1 MLYSFS
7 DEEWRLARLERL
19 GLKEDPFKLSAD
31 PRYLYLGSEHL
42 AVYRQA
48 QGVISR
54 RRGLALI
61 VGDMGMGKSTLA
73 RRLYDVY
80 AENQALAICY
90 IHTAAFKSAMDAARQ
105 ISVALQPSIY
115 AQRKEPQ
122 RILQRS
128 FQRQMDSLEQ
138 MMADAY
144 TAGRNVVILL
154 DDAQLMEPEALEVLH
169 RLYNF
174 DYDAKV
180 VQILAFGQS
189 EMSALFET
197 NKAVNARVFV
207 RLVLPPLTLSSA
219 LQMVLF
225 RLRVA
230 GRNESLIDDNAFE
243 LLYERSQGIP
253 REIIRLCALSTDFLL
268 QSDDTTINLDIVREV
283 IHG

>member
-1 MLYSFS
+1 MGDLMN
-7 DEEWRLARLERL
+7 DDEWRLVRMDRL

-31 PRYLYLGSEHL
+31 PRYLYLGPEHL

-61 VGDMGMGKSTLA
+61 SGDMGMGKSSLA

-80 AENQALAICY
+80 ASEDAVDICY

-105 ISVALQPSIY
+105 ISQNLGVP
-115 AQRKEPQ
+115 P
-122 RILQRS
+122 QRS
-128 FQRQMDSLEQ
+128 FQRQMEGLEKF
-138 MMADAY
+138 MADAY
-144 TAGRNVVILL
+144 TSNHNVIVLL

-180 VQILAFGQS
+180 VQVLAFGQS
-189 EMSALFET
+189 EMQAVFET
-197 NKAVNARVFV
+197 NKPVNSRVFV
-207 RLVLPPLTLSSA
+207 RLALPPLTLSSA

-230 GRNESLIDDNAFE
+230 GRSEPLINDDAFE
-243 LLYERSQGIP
+243 VLYEKSQGVP
-253 REIIRLCALSTDFLL
+253 REIIRLCALSMDHLL
-268 QSDDTTINLDIVREV
+268 ESDESMINIENARKVN
-283 IHG
+283 

>member
-1 MLYSFS
+1 MLHSLN

-31 PRYLYLGSEHL
+31 PRYLYLGPEHL

-54 RRGLALI
+54 RRGLAVI
-61 VGDMGMGKSTLA
+61 MGDMGMGKSSLA

-80 AENQALAICY
+80 AAEDMLVICY

-105 ISVALQPSIY
+105 ISSALGVP
-115 AQRKEPQ
+115 
-122 RILQRS
+122 LQRS
-128 FQRQMDSLEQ
+128 FQRQMDSLER

-144 TAGRNVVILL
+144 ISGRNVVVLL
-154 DDAQLMEPEALEVLH
+154 DDAQLMDAEALEVVH

-189 EMSALFET
+189 EMTSLFET

-207 RLVLPPLTLSSA
+207 RLSLPPLTLSSA

-230 GRNESLIDDNAFE
+230 GRNEPLIDDEAFE
-243 LLYERSQGIP
+243 LLYERSRGIP
-253 REIIRLCALSTDFLL
+253 REIIRLCALATDTLL
-268 QSDDTTINLDIVREV
+268 QSDETMITINVAREAR
-283 IHG
+283 

>member
-1 MLYSFS
+1 MFHSLS
-7 DEEWRLARLERL
+7 DDEWRLARLDRL

-31 PRYLYLGSEHL
+31 PRYLYLGPEHL

-61 VGDMGMGKSTLA
+61 TGDMGMGKSSLA

-80 AENQALAICY
+80 TSEDKVDICY

-105 ISVALQPSIY
+105 ISASYGISP
-115 AQRKEPQ
+115 
-122 RILQRS
+122 QRS
-128 FQRQMDSLEQ
+128 FQRQMDSMER

-154 DDAQLMEPEALEVLH
+154 DDAQLMDSEALEVIH

-189 EMSALFET
+189 EMVPLFET

-207 RLVLPPLTLSSA
+207 RLALPPLTLGSA

-230 GRNESLIDDNAFE
+230 GRNEPLIDDEAFE
-243 LLYERSQGIP
+243 VLYEKSEGVP
-253 REIIRLCALSTDFLL
+253 REIIRLCALATDYLL
-268 QSDDTTINLDIVREV
+268 QSDSTMVGIDIANEV
-283 IHG
+283 FTQ

>member
-1 MLYSFS
+1 MVNPIS
-7 DEEWRLARLERL
+7 DEEWRLVRLERF

-31 PRYLYLGSEHL
+31 PRYLYLGPEHL

-61 VGDMGMGKSTLA
+61 TGEMGMGKSSLA

-80 AENQALAICY
+80 ASDEESMVICY

-105 ISVALQPSIY
+105 ISTPLKVP
-115 AQRKEPQ
+115 
-122 RILQRS
+122 LQRS
-128 FQRQMDSLEQ
+128 FQRQMEELERR
-138 MMADAY
+138 MVMAY
-144 TAGRNVVILL
+144 TSHQNVVILL
-154 DDAQLMEPEALEVLH
+154 DDAQRMESEALEVIH

-189 EMSALFET
+189 EMNSLFET
-197 NKAVNARVFV
+197 DESVNARVFV
-207 RLVLPPLTLSSA
+207 RLVLPPLTLASA
-219 LQMVLF
+219 LQMVIF

-230 GRNESLIDDNAFE
+230 GRNESLINDDAFE
-243 LLYERSQGIP
+243 LLYESSQGVP
-253 REIIRLCALSTDFLL
+253 REIIRLCALATDDLL
-268 QSDDTTINLDIVREV
+268 LSDENAISLNIIREV
-283 IHG
+283 IKK

>member
-48 QGVISR
+48 QGVVSR

-61 VGDMGMGKSTLA
+61 AGDMGMGKSTLA

-80 AENQALAICY
+80 AGEPALAICY

-105 ISVALQPSIY
+105 ISVALQPTIY
-115 AQRKEPQ
+115 VQRKEPQ

-207 RLVLPPLTLSSA
+207 RLALPPLTLASA
-219 LQMVLF
+219 LQMVIF

-243 LLYERSQGIP
+243 LLYEKSQGIP
-253 REIIRLCALSTDFLL
+253 REIIRLCALATDSLL
-268 QSDDTTINLDIVREV
+268 QSDETTINLDIVREV

>member
-1 MLYSFS
+1 MLDPLS
-7 DEEWRLARLERL
+7 DEEWRLAHLERL
-19 GLKEDPFKLSAD
+19 SLKEDPFKLSAD
-31 PRYLYLGSEHL
+31 PRYLYLGAEHL

-61 VGDMGMGKSTLA
+61 TGDMGMGKSSLA

-80 AENQALAICY
+80 ASEKNVVICY

-105 ISVALQPSIY
+105 ISSALGVP
-115 AQRKEPQ
+115 P
-122 RILQRS
+122 QRS
-128 FQRQMDSLEQ
+128 FQRQMDGLER
-138 MMADAY
+138 MMADAF
-144 TAGRNVVILL
+144 TSGRNVVVLL
-154 DDAQLMEPEALEVLH
+154 DDAQLMASEALEVIH

-180 VQILAFGQS
+180 AQILAFGQS
-189 EMSALFET
+189 EMTALFEP

-207 RLVLPPLTLSSA
+207 RLVLPPLTLASA

-230 GRNESLIDDNAFE
+230 GRNEPLIDDDAFE
-243 LLYERSQGIP
+243 LLYEHSGGVP
-253 REIIRLCALSTDFLL
+253 REIIRLCALATDLL
-268 QSDDTTINLDIVREV
+268 LHSDETVISRDTVSEV
-283 IHG
+283 IKQ

>member
-1 MLYSFS
+1 MVNMVRE
-7 DEEWRLARLERL
+7 EEWRLARLESL

-31 PRYLYLGSEHL
+31 PRYLYLGPEHL

-61 VGDMGMGKSTLA
+61 TGGMGMGKSSLA

-80 AENQALAICY
+80 ASENNLDVCY

-105 ISVALQPSIY
+105 ISNSLGVRP
-115 AQRKEPQ
+115 
-122 RILQRS
+122 QRS
-128 FQRQMDSLEQ
+128 FQRQMETMEQ

-144 TAGRNVVILL
+144 TAGRNVVVLL
-154 DDAQLMEPEALEVLH
+154 DDAQLMHSDALEVIH

-180 VQILAFGQS
+180 AQILAFGQS
-189 EMSALFET
+189 EMTPLFET

-207 RLVLPPLTLSSA
+207 RLALPPLTLSSA

-230 GRNESLIDDNAFE
+230 GRSEALIDDDAFE
-243 LLYERSQGIP
+243 ALYSASDGIP
-253 REIIRLCALSTDFLL
+253 REIIRLCALATDYLL
-268 QSDDTTINLDIVREV
+268 QVEGTMINIEVVREV
-283 IHG
+283 LNANG

>member
-1 MLYSFS
+1 MLDPLN

-31 PRYLYLGSEHL
+31 PRYLYLGPEHL

-61 VGDMGMGKSTLA
+61 TGDMGMGKSSLA

-80 AENQALAICY
+80 ASEENIVICY

-105 ISVALQPSIY
+105 ISNALGVP
-115 AQRKEPQ
+115 P
-122 RILQRS
+122 QRS
-128 FQRQMDSLEQ
+128 FQRQMEGLERL
-138 MMADAY
+138 MADAY
-144 TAGRNVVILL
+144 TGGRNVVILL
-154 DDAQLMEPEALEVLH
+154 DDAQLMNSEALEVIH

-180 VQILAFGQS
+180 VQTLSFGQS
-189 EMSALFET
+189 EMTQLFEP

-207 RLVLPPLTLSSA
+207 RLALPPLTLGSA
-219 LQMVLF
+219 LQMVVF

-230 GRNESLIDDNAFE
+230 GRSEALIDDDAFE
-243 LLYERSQGIP
+243 LLYERSGGVP
-253 REIIRLCALSTDFLL
+253 REIIRLCALATDRLL
-268 QSDDTTINLDIVREV
+268 ESDETIVHLDAVREV
-283 IHG
+283 VRT

>member
-1 MLYSFS
+1 MVFSFS

-61 VGDMGMGKSTLA
+61 MGEMGMGKSSLA

-80 AENQALAICY
+80 ASETGAVSICY

-105 ISVALQPSIY
+105 ISLALGGP
-115 AQRKEPQ
+115 P
-122 RILQRS
+122 QRS
-128 FQRQMDSLEQ
+128 FQRQMESLEQ
-138 MMADAY
+138 MMAAAY

-154 DDAQLMEPEALEVLH
+154 DDAQMMELEALEVIH

-189 EMSALFET
+189 EMAPLFET
-197 NKAVNARVFV
+197 NKPVNKRVFV
-207 RLVLPPLTLSSA
+207 RLALPPLTLASA

-230 GRNESLIDDNAFE
+230 GRNDPLIDDNAFE
-243 LLYERSQGIP
+243 LLYEKSQGVP
-253 REIIRLCALSTDFLL
+253 REIIRLCALSTDYLL
-268 QSDDTTINLDIVREV
+268 QSDDTMINLEIVREV
-283 IHG
+283 IHE